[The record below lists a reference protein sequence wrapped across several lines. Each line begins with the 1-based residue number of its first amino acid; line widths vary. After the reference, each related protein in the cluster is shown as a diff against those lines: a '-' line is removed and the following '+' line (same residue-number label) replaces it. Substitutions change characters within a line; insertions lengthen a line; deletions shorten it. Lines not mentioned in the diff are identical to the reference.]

1 MQGLDFST
9 STIIG
14 GMIFSSIGLAAFVYG
29 KKQALA
35 KPMVIGILLMAYP
48 FFFSDTLLLYGI
60 GVGLTA
66 LLFIFN

>member
-1 MQGLDFST
+1 
-9 STIIG
+9 
-14 GMIFSSIGLAAFVYG
+14 
-29 KKQALA
+29 
-35 KPMVIGILLMAYP
+35 MVIGILLMAYP